1 MRFLIVKET
10 IKIDVSKVLK
20 AKMPKYYRFIPSF
33 LVKWLERVIRQD
45 ELNYLLLK
53 NKDLEGVDFAN
64 AVLADLDIKLD
75 VVNSSLLPEK
85 GSGKYIFVSNHPLG
99 GLDGMALISLLGK
112 QYDKNIKFIVN
123 DMLSQLTPFAD
134 IFLPAN
140 KVGRQSHEV
149 AARIN
154 EAFMS
159 DAQIITFPAGLC
171 SRRRSDGSVGDLDW
185 TKGFISKSIQYRR
198 DVVPIFFDGLNSNFF
213 YKVAHLRE
221 KVGIKFNIEM
231 IYLPGE
237 VFKNRG
243 KRFTI
248 YIGKPIKWETFANGR
263 SQRNLAQEVKQIVYN
278 LKTQ

>member
-1 MRFLIVKET
+1 MKET

-20 AKMPKYYRFIPSF
+20 AKVPKYYRFVPSF
-33 LVKWLERVIRQD
+33 LVKWLENIIHQD

-64 AVLADLDIKLD
+64 AILSDLDIKLE
-75 VVNSSLLPEK
+75 VVNSHLLPAK
-85 GSGKYIFVSNHPLG
+85 GSGKYIFASNHPLG

-112 QYDKNIKFIVN
+112 QYDNNIKFIVN

-149 AARIN
+149 AEKIN
-154 EAFMS
+154 AAFMS
-159 DAQIITFPAGLC
+159 DAQVITFPAGLC
-171 SRRRSDGSVGDLDW
+171 SRRKNDGRVSDLDW

-198 DVVPIFFDGLNSNFF
+198 DVVPIFFDGLNSDFF
-213 YKVAHLRE
+213 YKAAHLRE
-221 KVGIKFNIEM
+221 KAGIKFNIEM

-243 KRFTI
+243 KKFTI
-248 YIGKPIKWETFANGR
+248 YIGKPIKWETFVNGR

-278 LKTQ
+278 LKT